1 MKLQQAMSESFRQR
15 FEKED
20 PQYSAGK
27 VTKIES
33 MELVEAV
40 RYLSQ
45 VDDEGLAIVANL
57 TRYTMTELRLI
68 QEFAINANGGVLGEV
83 EPEYKLIEG

>member
-1 MKLQQAMSESFRQR
+1 MKLQKAMSESFRQR

-27 VTKIES
+27 VAKIES
-33 MELVEAV
+33 MELVEAM

-45 VDDEGLAIVANL
+45 VDDEGIEIVANL
-57 TRYTMTELRLI
+57 TRYTPTELRLI
-68 QEFAINANGGVLGEV
+68 QEFAINASGGVLGEV
-83 EPEYKLIEG
+83 EPEYKLIV